1 MWPLGFFLKKKGGAG
16 VCLVSPVLSWLRAE
30 YICVCCACAYSLQ
43 RLYSERRTGS
53 SIFLG
58 SRQVL
63 ERHPAG
69 GSLLHLHA
77 HDACL
82 IIILHF
88 ARVSR
93 PSLSLENGS
102 NSALVLLFCLS
113 FATGFSVKKK
123 KKKKIKKKESWKSLV
138 SKRNKTRRLL
148 WTLEAISV

>member
-1 MWPLGFFLKKKGGAG
+1 MCVL
-16 VCLVSPVLSWLRAE
+16 CLCLLSP
-30 YICVCCACAYSLQ
+30 IQ
-43 RLYSERRTGS
+43 RLYSVRRTGS

-69 GSLLHLHA
+69 GSLLQLHA

-123 KKKKIKKKESWKSLV
+123 KKK
-138 SKRNKTRRLL
+138 N
-148 WTLEAISV
+148 

>member
-1 MWPLGFFLKKKGGAG
+1 MVEFFILYVELYLFIYLFLDWKVRVVAVGFFFLKKKGGAG

-43 RLYSERRTGS
+43 LLYSERRTGS

-69 GSLLHLHA
+69 GSLLQLHA

-123 KKKKIKKKESWKSLV
+123 KKK
-138 SKRNKTRRLL
+138 N
-148 WTLEAISV
+148 